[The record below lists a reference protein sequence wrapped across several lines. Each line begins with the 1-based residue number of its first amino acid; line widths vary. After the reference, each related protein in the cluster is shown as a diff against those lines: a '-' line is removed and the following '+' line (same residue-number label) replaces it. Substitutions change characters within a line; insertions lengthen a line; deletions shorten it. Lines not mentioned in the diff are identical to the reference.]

1 MGSKWNYLELIDNVE
16 EEVKAEIPAFKSV
29 TPHRRFQ
36 LLTASLKN
44 YCTYRK
50 SADKYKRW
58 EKTNPMYT
66 KYRQESEY
74 FELLSLTRLRL
85 KLQACDEYDLQKY
98 VIHLNTKLEEAMIE
112 TRDIKKRFALHD
124 YICAGCVNCKVDN
137 ENIMAQINNIRER
150 AKEIIREIPTM

>member
-1 MGSKWNYLELIDNVE
+1 MDSKWNYLELIENVE
-16 EEVKAEIPAFKSV
+16 EEVKGEIPAFKSV

-44 YCTYRK
+44 YCIYRK

-58 EKTNPMYT
+58 EKTKPMYT

-112 TRDIKKRFALHD
+112 TRDIKKRFALYD

-137 ENIMAQINNIRER
+137 ENIMAQIKNIRER
-150 AKEIIREIPTM
+150 AKEIIQEIPTM